1 MEALDTLM
9 TAGEEAPPIP
19 NGQMIHD
26 LFDHYGVKV
35 LTRHRLI
42 VIGDGTVTL
51 ASEEGERVL
60 QTDTAVIA
68 VGFRPTPSMAAAL
81 ADSGAVVY
89 EITGQ
94 NIGTI
99 MRAIWNGYE
108 LGNNI

>member
-1 MEALDTLM
+1 
-9 TAGEEAPPIP
+9 
-19 NGQMIHD
+19 MIHD

-35 LTRHRLI
+35 LTRHRLTA
-42 VIGDGTVTL
+42 VGDGAVTL
-51 ASEEGERVL
+51 ASEEGEKAI
-60 QTDTAVIA
+60 QADTAVIA
-68 VGFRPTPSMAAAL
+68 VGFRPAPSMVAAL